1 MATEKRLID
10 ANDVVKKLECEIET
24 QCQPVPDSGKGLEAF
39 IGMVLPMLLRDVIN
53 YINKQPTVD
62 AVEVVH
68 GRWLQHG
75 EFAMCSECTELF
87 KEREVTVFRYCPEC
101 GAKMDGDGNG

>member
-1 MATEKRLID
+1 MELID
-10 ANDVVKKLECEIET
+10 RRKL
-24 QCQPVPDSGKGLEAF
+24 VSDFWKGVDDAIILSYEDTDDLMENA
-39 IGMVLPMLLRDVIN
+39 
-53 YINKQPTVD
+53 PTVD

-68 GRWLQHG
+68 GRWLQNG